1 MIVYRLV
8 RAKYKDVLNGAGA
21 SRFGARWNSRGT
33 EIIYTA
39 KSRALAMAELLV
51 HLDMKEVPDDYYMLS
66 ISIPYK
72 AKIVSIDEAD
82 LPDLWN
88 LSFEYR
94 QVTREIGDKFIVE
107 NQYVCLE
114 VPSAVVK
121 GDCNILLN
129 PLHKQFTK
137 VRILE
142 AETFPF
148 DRRFFK

>member
-21 SRFGARWNSRGT
+21 SRYGARWNSRGT

-39 KSRALAMAELLV
+39 KNRALAMSELLV

-66 ISIPYK
+66 ILIPNK
-72 AKIVSIDEAD
+72 AKVLSIEEAD

-94 QVTREIGDKFIVE
+94 QVTREIGDRFIAD
-107 NQYVCLE
+107 NKNMCLE

-121 GDCNILLN
+121 GDVNLLIN
-129 PLHKQFTK
+129 PYHKLFAK
-137 VRILE
+137 VKSIE
-142 AETFPF
+142 AEKFPF
-148 DRRFFK
+148 DGRFFK